1 MFKYSFFT
9 STFSFFKIGLNDV
22 ELNKFNKL
30 IQQNKN
36 YLNILFTNFK
46 KINNLM
52 NIINTIKRNYYIYDN
67 GQKNNYKNY
76 YMYILETMNEQLIN
90 NLNVNIRYKC

>member
-76 YMYILETMNEQLIN
+76 YMYILETMNE
-90 NLNVNIRYKC
+90 